1 MKKFFLV
8 LGLMFVLLSFVKVAS
23 AATLTLSPSSGSYT
37 AGQIFTVD
45 VNLDTAGQAIDGL
58 DLYFLRYNSSILEVQ
73 DSNSSIF
80 GIQIKAGALM
90 AQTLTNT
97 VDPANGKITFSQ
109 VTSSGTTYNGSGK
122 LATISFK
129 AIANG
134 TSAVAFDFTLGSTSD
149 TNVAGG
155 GTDKLTS
162 VSNASFS
169 VTGGSAPLPP
179 PPPSPPSPNLTGG
192 DITPPAEPTNFKAQG
207 ADKQITLT
215 WQNPKDSDFVR
226 VLIMK
231 NPNNAPVSITDG
243 QIIYEGDKQEY
254 TDTNLDNTKTYHYSI
269 FAYDKKPNYT
279 QALTLQAKPEAGK
292 IPIDIKPPETDSQKV
307 IAEEKK
313 LISKLDNNLAK
324 KMSGRILLQVEKNG
338 QAWYVYPNDQKK
350 YYLGKPAD
358 AFKVMRKLG
367 LGIKQKQLD
376 NYLKTKFP
384 SQLSGRILLDVEKQ
398 GQAYYINPKNLQ
410 AYYLSRPAKAFS
422 IMREL
427 GLGITNANIRKIGV
441 GEIR

>member
-8 LGLMFVLLSFVKVAS
+8 LSLMFVLLSFVKVAS

-73 DSNSSIF
+73 DSNSSIS

-134 TSAVAFDFTLGSTSD
+134 TSAVAFDFTLGKTSD

-169 VTGGSAPLPP
+169 VTGGSDPLPP
-179 PPPSPPSPNLTGG
+179 PPASSSPGGSSSSTPIVYIPPITGTGG
-192 DITPPAEPTNFKAQG
+192 SSLTTISGCDNRTTGFSRTSGLSCAGNINNVATKKIYNLG
-207 ADKQITLT
+207 IVTLRNGSRGEAVKELQRLLNKLLNLGLKEDGKLGPKT
-215 WQNPKDSDFVR
+215 ILVIKKWQNDHK
-226 VLIMK
+226 LK
-231 NPNNAPVSITDG
+231 ADG
-243 QIIYEGDKQEY
+243 LVG
-254 TDTNLDNTKTYHYSI
+254 
-269 FAYDKKPNYT
+269 P
-279 QALTLQAKPEAGK
+279 
-292 IPIDIKPPETDSQKV
+292 
-307 IAEEKK
+307 
-313 LISKLDNNLAK
+313 
-324 KMSGRILLQVEKNG
+324 
-338 QAWYVYPNDQKK
+338 
-350 YYLGKPAD
+350 
-358 AFKVMRKLG
+358 
-367 LGIKQKQLD
+367 
-376 NYLKTKFP
+376 KTKMAMKAE
-384 SQLSGRILLDVEKQ
+384 GEK
-398 GQAYYINPKNLQ
+398 
-410 AYYLSRPAKAFS
+410 
-422 IMREL
+422 
-427 GLGITNANIRKIGV
+427 
-441 GEIR
+441 